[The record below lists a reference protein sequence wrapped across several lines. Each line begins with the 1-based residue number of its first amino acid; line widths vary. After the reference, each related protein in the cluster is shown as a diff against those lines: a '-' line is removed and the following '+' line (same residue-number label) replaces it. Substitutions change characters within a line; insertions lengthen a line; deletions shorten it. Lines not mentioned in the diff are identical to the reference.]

1 MLKTIISKMLR
12 KNHFWRDVGFDEL
25 SELYISNMLRSV
37 ALTIFMVFVPF
48 YLYQQGYS
56 AAAIFS
62 IFGCFFI
69 GRLVSDITSAY
80 TAARIGPKHTM
91 IISCLLQIISTSIL
105 LTVPSMHWH
114 PVLIALPWGAAASF
128 FFIPYH
134 IEFSKIKH
142 TGRAG
147 HELGHMQ
154 AFEKVGFLVGPLI
167 GGLVGSV
174 FGPQYIFLTATVL
187 LVASLW
193 PLFLSAEAVKTKQKL
208 DFGGLPVHKIRRDLF
223 SYAALGI
230 ENTLCINV
238 WPLYVA
244 VFLFSGAVYAQLG
257 IVTAAGVLAAII
269 TAKVI
274 GRLTDTG
281 VARPLMWGS
290 AILNAAMYA
299 VRPFVQGV
307 WGVFAVNMLNEA
319 LTTAY
324 RMPYTKGMYAAADDL
339 PGYRIVYIATM
350 EAMGSI
356 VKATAWFFLAILA
369 LAFSLKTVLF
379 VGFAV
384 AALASL
390 GITHERFKV
399 YNHK

>member
-1 MLKTIISKMLR
+1 MLKSIISKALQN
-12 KNHFWRDVGFDEL
+12 NHFWRSVGFDEL
-25 SELYISNMLRSV
+25 SELYICNLLRSI

-62 IFGCFFI
+62 TFGLFFV
-69 GRLVSDITSAY
+69 GRMISDITSAY
-80 TAARIGPKHTM
+80 VTARIGPKHTM
-91 IISCLLQIISTSIL
+91 IISCFLQILSTSIL

-114 PVLIALPWGAAASF
+114 PLLIALPWGASASF
-128 FFIPYH
+128 FFVPYH

-142 TGRAG
+142 TGKAG

-154 AFEKVGFLVGPLI
+154 AFEKVGFLLGPLI
-167 GGLVGSV
+167 GGVVGSV

-193 PLFLSAEAVKTKQKL
+193 PLFLSAEAVKIKQKL
-208 DFGGLPVHKIRRDLF
+208 DFSSFPVHKIRRDLF

-230 ENTLCINV
+230 ENSLCINV
-238 WPLYVA
+238 WPLYVS
-244 VFLFSGAVYAQLG
+244 VFLLSGAVYAQLG
-257 IVTAAGVLAAII
+257 VVTAAGVLAAII

-274 GRLTDTG
+274 GRLTDTHI
-281 VARPLMWGS
+281 ARPLMWAS
-290 AILNAAMYA
+290 SVLNAAMYT
-299 VRPFVQGV
+299 VRPFIQGIG
-307 WGVFAVNMLNEA
+307 GVFAVNIVNET
-319 LTTAY
+319 LTTGY
-324 RMPYTKGMYAAADDL
+324 RMPYTKGMYAAADDF

-350 EAMGSI
+350 EAMASI

-369 LAFSLKTVLF
+369 LTFTLKTVLF

-384 AALASL
+384 AAVASL
-390 GITHERFKV
+390 GITTERFKV
-399 YNHK
+399 YNR